1 MKNFINIFKNPKV
14 KMVIILTI
22 LFFIYVSLCAISY
35 AYDISEDISSS
46 VFRLHVIANSDSEA
60 DQNLKYIVRDN
71 LLNYMNNI
79 CANCS
84 SKEEAITIAK
94 AHIDD
99 FNQIALNTIHSEGY
113 NYNVTVNIG
122 NFEFPTKYYGDISLP
137 AGYYDALKVEIGNA
151 KGQNWW
157 CVMFPPL
164 CFTDITSGIVPDE
177 SKEEL
182 ENSLTDEEFAIIANN
197 DKLDLKLKFKILEIL
212 NKSGLIANTQN
223 NYF

>member
-1 MKNFINIFKNPKV
+1 
-14 KMVIILTI
+14 
-22 LFFIYVSLCAISY
+22 
-35 AYDISEDISSS
+35 
-46 VFRLHVIANSDSEA
+46 
-60 DQNLKYIVRDN
+60 
-71 LLNYMNNI
+71 MNNI

-212 NKSGLIANTQN
+212 NNSGLIANTQN